1 MSYRHGAF
9 FDEVPTS
16 LVTPVEVDSALP
28 VVIGTAPV
36 HNLPDG
42 TPAPV
47 NEPRLIYTVEDFVA
61 QFGAVK
67 SGENRHDFTLSEF
80 VDVFIGRYSVA
91 PVVCI
96 NVFDPARHADEEGRP
111 DVSKVTA
118 ADIIGSAGDA
128 VASGSEQIAQSAD
141 GSGFAGP
148 YGSADGAGK
157 VKRTGLSL
165 VDKVFP
171 LFRKV
176 PGQILAPGFS
186 AEPAVAIAIGAAC
199 ENISGHF
206 RAVGVADLPGDIARP
221 EDAPAWVNDNNL
233 TDENLILFFGTPTYG
248 TSATDGGQPRSAS
261 DAGTTL
267 PASESVSRTGRAGE
281 RHLEEYGS
289 THLAAVMAQRDA
301 ENDGIPFWSP
311 SNKRMFC
318 QGLTH
323 NGAELALTP
332 LEAANLNGNGIVT
345 GLNMIGGLV
354 AWGDQTACYPGVTD
368 VKDASIPIR
377 RMFNFIGN
385 TLVLTAWQKVSNP
398 LRRRLISSI
407 TDTFNIW
414 LNGLVAREFILG
426 GRVTFEAKDNSGTDL
441 MSGKVRFHVYVT
453 PPTAAREIVFT
464 LEYDPAY
471 LETLFE
477 N

>member
-67 SGENRHDFTLSEF
+67 SGEKRHDFTLSEF

-157 VKRTGLSL
+157 VKRTGLAL

-233 TDENLILFFGTPTYG
+233 TDENLLLFFGTPTYDN
-248 TSATDGGQPRSAS
+248 AP
-261 DAGTTL
+261 
-267 PASESVSRTGRAGE
+267 
-281 RHLEEYGS
+281 EYGS

-311 SNKRMFC
+311 SNKRMLC

-426 GRVTFEAKDNSGTDL
+426 GRVTFEAKDNSSTDL

>member
-80 VDVFIGRYSVA
+80 VDVFIGRCSVA

-96 NVFDPARHADEEGRP
+96 NVFDPTRHLRPGEEEDAPAVP
-111 DVSKVTA
+111 DVSTVTA
-118 ADIIGSAGDA
+118 QDIIGGVDS
-128 VASGSEQIAQSAD
+128 SG
-141 GSGFAGP
+141 
-148 YGSADGAGK
+148 
-157 VKRTGLSL
+157 KRTGLSL

-186 AEPAVAIAIGAAC
+186 AEPAVAIAVGAAC

-233 TDENLILFFGTPTYG
+233 TDENLILFFGTPVYDN
-248 TSATDGGQPRSAS
+248 AP
-261 DAGTTL
+261 
-267 PASESVSRTGRAGE
+267 
-281 RHLEEYGS
+281 EYGS

-311 SNKRMFC
+311 SNKRLLC

-426 GRVTFEAKDNSGTDL
+426 GRVKFEAKDNSSTDL
-441 MSGKVRFHVYVT
+441 MGGKVRFHVYVT

>member
-47 NEPRLIYTVEDFVA
+47 NDPRLIYTVEDFVA

-67 SGENRHDFTLSEF
+67 SGEKRHDFTLSEF

-148 YGSADGAGK
+148 YGSADGAWK

-233 TDENLILFFGTPTYG
+233 TDENLILFFGTPTYDN
-248 TSATDGGQPRSAS
+248 AP
-261 DAGTTL
+261 
-267 PASESVSRTGRAGE
+267 
-281 RHLEEYGS
+281 EYGS
-289 THLAAVMAQRDA
+289 THLAAVMALRDA

-426 GRVTFEAKDNSGTDL
+426 GRVTFETKDNSSTDL
-441 MSGKVRFHVYVT
+441 MGGKVRFHVYVT

-464 LEYDPAY
+464 LEYDPTY